1 MVPEAFHD
9 YFVASTGA
17 GAALVGLLFVAV
29 SIAPEQTVMSGA
41 PVERQAVA
49 TSAYT
54 ALLNAFFLSLVALL
68 PQTNLGWAALVLS
81 LIGLANHFILGWN
94 LSRHSLRRWFS
105 MIRRAALIL
114 AGLLLY
120 GYELYNAILLLLSP
134 TNSTPIAALA
144 PLLVGIYALGL
155 TRAWQLLGGRSYRL
169 SDWLSPLHDTESRQ
183 AVTNTDQSLSA
194 TSVRKD
200 EAR

>member
-1 MVPEAFHD
+1 MVPQAFHD
-9 YFVASTGA
+9 YFLASAGA

-29 SIAPEQTVMSGA
+29 SIAPERTVMSGA

-49 TSAYT
+49 ISAYT

-81 LIGLANHFILGWN
+81 LIGLENHFILGWN
-94 LSRHSLRRWFS
+94 LFRRVERKWLSMVSRASLIF
-105 MIRRAALIL
+105 

-134 TNSTPIAALA
+134 ANSAPISALA
-144 PLLVGIYALGL
+144 PLLLGIYALGM
-155 TRAWQLLGGRSYRL
+155 TRAWQLLGGRSHGL
-169 SDWLSPLHDTESRQ
+169 SQWLSPLRTIEDRQ
-183 AVTNTDQSLSA
+183 PVTHMDQSQS
-194 TSVRKD
+194 TSGVRND
-200 EAR
+200 TSR